1 MVEDEVKQLIMR
13 HEGLRLKPYR
23 DSVQKLTIGFGRN
36 LDDNGVREE
45 EAKFMLDND
54 LEALDIELNIR
65 VTVYRSLDRVRK
77 GVLLN
82 MAYNMGVPTLLGF
95 RRMIAALENRAY
107 VTAALEMLDS
117 RWHEQVGNRARELSR
132 VMARGHY

>member
-1 MVEDEVKQLIMR
+1 MVEDEVKQLIMK

-23 DSVQKLTIGFGRN
+23 DSVQKLTIGYGRN

-45 EAKFMLDND
+45 EARFMLNND

-65 VTVYRSLDRVRK
+65 VEVYRSLNRARK

-95 RRMIAALENRAY
+95 RRMLAALEIGGY

-117 RWHEQVGNRARELSR
+117 RWHEQVGVRARELSR
-132 VMARGHY
+132 IMARGRY